1 MEPIEFNK
9 QDIIEKDRDTIKMI
23 LSVDGNAIRFI
34 DEPDDEL
41 IDIAL
46 KRTPSAIFHLK
57 DKINNVEI
65 LKKLIAESSDEAD
78 VLIDLAKVIKSI
90 DDEEIKCE
98 LYKYF
103 ILFHRKAV
111 QLVVDDFKRL
121 PIVEQDNLWLMI
133 LGNISHKEYEILRSY
148 RFNNTWCDLLS
159 DFTDDVEILR
169 LCPCRVQEDIMYF
182 LKNKTSR
189 VFEYIDSSL
198 WTEEY
203 IYQYIRSDPNKIDVV
218 LKDYCA
224 NRYKHNCAEFW
235 QYAIDRTLLRSD
247 IWLLLKKYKDD
258 KYPINLNTIILFL
271 NSLRQ
276 YDVISGML
284 LYNYLDEESSRYIIN
299 RFTPKELLDNLT
311 PDDFE
316 KLINLLP
323 SKNRILYK
331 IKNRKL
337 IRRKLKWKSIRI
349 I

>member
-90 DDEEIKCE
+90 DDEEIKYE

-111 QLVVDDFKRL
+111 QLVVDDFKL
-121 PIVEQDNLWLMI
+121 FPIAIEDNLWLMI

-148 RFNNTWCDLLS
+148 RPNDTWWDLLS
-159 DFTDDVEILR
+159 SFDDVAILR
-169 LCPCRVQEDIMYF
+169 QCPCRVQYNIMYF

-203 IYQYIRSDPNKIDVV
+203 IYQYIRSYPSKIDIVM
-218 LKDYCA
+218 KDYCA
-224 NRYKHNCAEFW
+224 NRYKHQCAEFW
-235 QYAIDRTLLRSD
+235 QYAIDRTTLRSD
-247 IWLLLKKYKDD
+247 VWSLLKKYKDC

-271 NSLRQ
+271 NSRRR
-276 YDVISGML
+276 YAVISGML
-284 LYNYLDEESSRYIIN
+284 IYDYLDEESARYIIN
-299 RFTPKELLDNLT
+299 RFTPKELLDNLS
-311 PDDFE
+311 PDNFE

-337 IRRKLKWKSIRI
+337 IRRKLNGNQ
-349 I
+349 

>member
-1 MEPIEFNK
+1 MEDTMGTLEFNK
-9 QDIIEKDRDTIKMI
+9 QDFIEKDRDTIKMI

-78 VLIDLAKVIKSI
+78 VLIDLAKVIESI
-90 DDEEIKCE
+90 DDEEIKYE

-111 QLVVDDFKRL
+111 QLVVDDFKIL
-121 PIVEQDNLWLMI
+121 PIVKEDNLWLMI
-133 LGNISHKEYEILRSY
+133 LGNISNKEYEILRSY
-148 RFNNTWCDLLS
+148 RINNTWCDLLS
-159 DFTDDVEILR
+159 DFTDDVSILR
-169 LCPCRVQEDIMYF
+169 LCPCRVQDNIMYF
-182 LKNKTSR
+182 LRNKTPR

-203 IYQYIRSDPNKIDVV
+203 IYQYIRSYPNKIDVV
-218 LKDYCA
+218 MKDYCA
-224 NRYKHNCAEFW
+224 NRYKYKCAEFW
-235 QYAIDRTLLRSD
+235 QYAIDRTILRSD
-247 IWLLLKKYKDD
+247 IWKLLEKYKDC

-284 LYNYLDEESSRYIIN
+284 LYDYLNEESARYIIN
-299 RFTPKELLDNLT
+299 RFTPEELLNNLSRDN
-311 PDDFE
+311 FE
-316 KLINLLP
+316 KLMNLLP
-323 SKNRILYK
+323 AKCRILYK

-337 IRRKLKWKSIRI
+337 IRRKIKWK
-349 I
+349 

>member
-1 MEPIEFNK
+1 MEDIMEPIKFNK
-9 QDIIEKDRDTIKMI
+9 QDFIEKDRDTIKMI

-57 DKINNVEI
+57 DKINKVEV

-78 VLIDLAKVIKSI
+78 ILIDLAKVIKSI
-90 DDEEIKCE
+90 DDEEIKYE

-111 QLVVDDFKRL
+111 QLVVNDFKL
-121 PIVEQDNLWLMI
+121 FPIAKENNLWLMI

-148 RFNNTWCDLLS
+148 RSNDTWWDLLS
-159 DFTDDVEILR
+159 GFDDVAILR
-169 LCPCRVQEDIMYF
+169 MCPCRVQEDIMYF

-203 IYQYIRSDPNKIDVV
+203 IYQYIRSYPSKIDVV
-218 LKDYCA
+218 MKDYCA
-224 NRYKHNCAEFW
+224 NRYKYQCAEFW
-235 QYAIDRTLLRSD
+235 QYAIDRTILRSD
-247 IWLLLKKYKDD
+247 IWLLLKKYKDC

-271 NSLRQ
+271 NSRRR
-276 YDVISGML
+276 YEVISGML
-284 LYNYLDEESSRYIIN
+284 LYDYLDEESALYIIN
-299 RFTPKELLDNLT
+299 RFTPEELLDNLI

-331 IKNRKL
+331 IKNFKL
-337 IRRKLKWKSIRI
+337 IRRKLNGNK
-349 I
+349 